1 MLLSRRETESIVV
14 GIGPG
19 EVVGSSVWGGLLED
33 REKRLFNVAVVLL
46 YVLSILIRVMVE
58 RHHYLVR
65 VGI

>member
-19 EVVGSSVWGGLLED
+19 EVVGRSAGGLLEE
-33 REKRLFNVAVVLL
+33 RETRLFNVAVVLL
-46 YVLSILIRVMVE
+46 YVLSISIRVMVE

-65 VGI
+65 VGM

>member
-1 MLLSRRETESIVV
+1 MVD
-14 GIGPG
+14 
-19 EVVGSSVWGGLLED
+19 SSVWGGLLEE